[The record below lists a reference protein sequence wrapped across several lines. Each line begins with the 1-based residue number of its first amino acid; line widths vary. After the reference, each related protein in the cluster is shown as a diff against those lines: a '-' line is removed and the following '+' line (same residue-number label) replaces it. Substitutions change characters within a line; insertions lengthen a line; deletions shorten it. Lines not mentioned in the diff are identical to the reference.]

1 MFTQNHAIALQTAAI
16 RVDNYNEEILESQ
29 TLSDLGFQSWL
40 MQIVKFLLTIV
51 VVGEGIVYASGVEL
65 LGRKVG
71 SYLIVENGFIE
82 SRSGLDSDDKNR
94 VLAQKYVGR
103 YRTRGAGSGIRQF
116 MSSPI
121 EVAGRYRTRMSGSGI
136 RKSIFKPMDVLETKR
151 NKGKLGTILYS
162 KKRLVSVARLG
173 EKFIELRDFQLP
185 NQVKPFLLTVE
196 NIRVSPRTHRIKS
209 MRTV

>member
-29 TLSDLGFQSWL
+29 ILSDLGFQSWL
-40 MQIVKFLLTIV
+40 MQIVKFLLAIV

-65 LGRKVG
+65 LSRKGG
-71 SYLIVENGFIE
+71 SYSIRENDFIE
-82 SRSGLDSDDKNR
+82 SRSGVESEEKNR
-94 VLAQKYVGR
+94 VLSQKYVGR
-103 YRTRGAGSGIRQF
+103 YRTRGGGSGIRKF

-136 RKSIFKPMDVLETKR
+136 RKSIFTPMDVLDTSRDKL
-151 NKGKLGTILYS
+151 KLGTLFYS
-162 KKRLVSVARLG
+162 KKRLVPVGRLG
-173 EKFIELRDFQLP
+173 GESIEIRYFQLP

-196 NIRVSPRTHRIKS
+196 NIRVSPRTHRIKN